1 MDMMLLVQ
9 GACCSNQWLA
19 AVLLSLCCLLP
30 SCLPAGQSVDFPW
43 ATVDNMMVRKG
54 DTAVLRCYLE
64 DGASKGA
71 WLNRSSIIF
80 AGGDKWSVDP
90 RVSISTLNKRD
101 YSLQI
106 QNVDV
111 TDDGPYTCSVQT
123 QHTPR
128 TMQVHLTVQVPP
140 KIYDISSD
148 MTINEGTNVTLTCLA
163 TGKPEPSISWRHISP
178 SGITLELRTQ
188 KQRKEDVTTL
198 LDNVKIYDQKRTSI
212 SQSKSFENGQYLDI
226 YGITRDQ
233 AGEYECSAENDVSFS
248 DVKKVKVVVN
258 FAPTIQE
265 IKSGT
270 VIPGRSGLIR
280 CEGAGV
286 PPPAFE
292 WYKGEKKLF
301 NGQQGIIIQNFSTR
315 SILTVTNV
323 TQEHFGNYTC
333 VAANKLGTTNASL
346 PLNQIIEPTT
356 SSPVTSP
363 GQYPHT
369 FTKYVW
375 VLFSL
380 NKNFTSW

>member
-1 MDMMLLVQ
+1 MIPVMYRSVTLILTSHNFNDHVPDYKM
-9 GACCSNQWLA
+9 
-19 AVLLSLCCLLP
+19 
-30 SCLPAGQSVDFPW
+30 SCWKKF
-43 ATVDNMMVRKG
+43 
-54 DTAVLRCYLE
+54 
-64 DGASKGA
+64 
-71 WLNRSSIIF
+71 
-80 AGGDKWSVDP
+80 
-90 RVSISTLNKRD
+90 
-101 YSLQI
+101 
-106 QNVDV
+106 
-111 TDDGPYTCSVQT
+111 
-123 QHTPR
+123 
-128 TMQVHLTVQVPP
+128 PP

-178 SGITLELRTQ
+178 SA
-188 KQRKEDVTTL
+188 KP
-198 LDNVKIYDQKRTSI
+198 
-212 SQSKSFENGQYLDI
+212 FENGQYLDI

-233 AGEYECSAENDVSFS
+233 AGEYECSAENDVSFP
-248 DVKKVKVVVN
+248 DVKKVKIVVN

-270 VIPGRSGLIR
+270 VAPGRSGLIR

-333 VAANKLGTTNASL
+333 VAVNKLGTTNASL
-346 PLNQIIEPTT
+346 PLSQIIEPTT

-369 FTKYVW
+369 FTKACAVNLCHI
-375 VLFSL
+375 VE
-380 NKNFTSW
+380 